1 MSAAPTRAAGAV
13 VWRVRDRKLEVLL
26 VHRPRYD
33 DWAWP
38 KGKREKG
45 ESLAECAV
53 REVAEE
59 TAIPVVLGR
68 PLPQVSYL
76 LSNGRRKI
84 SHYWAATPAAED
96 DPALRAR
103 EPVVPAAAAE
113 IDDVRWVPADRAM
126 RKLTYRDD
134 REPLGILIDQWHDE
148 KLRTWPVLIVRHAR
162 ARGRSAW
169 SGDETTRPL
178 TPSGEAHA
186 ERLVPLLAAYGV
198 TDVVTSPWR
207 RCLATVEP
215 YTQRLGTAPAAQELL
230 TEAGHDAR
238 PGKVRALV
246 RTALATPATG
256 LALCTHRPVLPT
268 IMAEVQECTPHRLAG
283 QVPQAEPWLKT
294 AEVLVVHVARRP
306 GRSARVVALETHRAP
321 SRS

>member
-1 MSAAPTRAAGAV
+1 MSASAPQAAGAV

-38 KGKREKG
+38 KGKQEKG

-76 LSNGRRKI
+76 LGNGRRKV
-84 SHYWAATPAAED
+84 SHYWAATPAPED

-103 EPVVPAAAAE
+103 EPVVPADTAE
-113 IDDVRWVPADRAM
+113 VDDVRWVEAHRAM
-126 RKLTYRDD
+126 RRLTYRDD

-169 SGDETTRPL
+169 SGDESTRPL

-198 TDVVTSPWR
+198 TEIVTSPWR

-215 YTQRLGTAPAAQELL
+215 YTQRLGTAPTVEELL

-238 PGKVRALV
+238 PRKVSALV
-246 RTALATPATG
+246 RAALVTRSPG
-256 LALCTHRPVLPT
+256 VALCTHRPVLPT
-268 IMAEVQECTPHRLAG
+268 VMAEVREHTPHRIVR

-294 AEVLVVHVARRP
+294 AQVLVVHVARRP
-306 GRSARVVALETHRAP
+306 GPSARVVALETHRAP